1 MTTKKLIKIIPSIG
15 STIST
20 ERLEEASTKLLLARI
35 RSETPKVSFSF
46 LQRLLDEVIQRRRQE
61 LADLDELDQL
71 LDQIDFDTEPPNFD
85 ESTDLFVS
93 NDTSLIVEQPFNFD
107 GLEFNDLPFATKDD
121 NSIPDDKIEEEKKE
135 EKEEE
140 KPKPIIPKPRK
151 RAVLAYTHHRRRSWV
166 SRIGWS
172 RVFILSILAI
182 LIIGA
187 GAFFA

>member
-1 MTTKKLIKIIPSIG
+1 MTTKKLVKIIPNVG

-46 LQRLLDEVIQRRRQE
+46 IQRLLDEVIQRRRQE

-93 NDTSLIVEQPFNFD
+93 NDTNLIVEQPFNFD
-107 GLEFNDLPFATKDD
+107 ELEFNDLPLATKD
-121 NSIPDDKIEEEKKE
+121 NKI
-135 EKEEE
+135 KEEE
-140 KPKPIIPKPRK
+140 EEEEEEKPIIPKPKK

-166 SRIGWS
+166 SGIGWS

-187 GAFFA
+187 GALFA